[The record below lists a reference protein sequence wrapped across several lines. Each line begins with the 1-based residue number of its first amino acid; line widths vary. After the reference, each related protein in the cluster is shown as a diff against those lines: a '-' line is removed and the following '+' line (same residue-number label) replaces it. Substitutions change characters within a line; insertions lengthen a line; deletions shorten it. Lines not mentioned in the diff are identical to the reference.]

1 MQYLTLTVSFSQLK
15 QSVFNKLK
23 CYAINSK
30 IKKRSQ
36 IIRTYKMFKQHYELQ
51 KHVKLMKRLT
61 ENVLEKELNQ
71 FMKERCLL
79 QFRYNRIKQKL
90 KQDLSLLHGDVNIK
104 IKDWKEIISKFLN
117 KKKVHSFNEAKR
129 VCLQDP
135 VLKKLAR
142 AFHKWSTWVSE
153 YNYKMKKKQK
163 INILRIYKEKLL
175 VSLSMWLIGRDL
187 VIIRKERKKIV
198 DLKKEIKQNER

>member
-1 MQYLTLTVSFSQLK
+1 MS
-15 QSVFNKLK
+15 
-23 CYAINSK
+23 
-30 IKKRSQ
+30 
-36 IIRTYKMFKQHYELQ
+36 
-51 KHVKLMKRLT
+51 
-61 ENVLEKELNQ
+61 
-71 FMKERCLL
+71 
-79 QFRYNRIKQKL
+79 
-90 KQDLSLLHGDVNIK
+90 
-104 IKDWKEIISKFLN
+104 
-117 KKKVHSFNEAKR
+117 
-129 VCLQDP
+129 P